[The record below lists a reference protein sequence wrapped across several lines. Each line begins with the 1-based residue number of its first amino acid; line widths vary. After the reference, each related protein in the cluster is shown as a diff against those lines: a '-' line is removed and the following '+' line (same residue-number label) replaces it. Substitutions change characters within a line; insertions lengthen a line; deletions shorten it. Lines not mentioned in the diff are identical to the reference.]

1 MGKNRSKRNK
11 IAAKARTN
19 LEGKEKLSSGD
30 LRHQIT
36 LSQSRRETQD
46 KSGERS
52 FHSKAPKSSHPKD
65 SQAAAEKFDA
75 NSPIVRKLIGWLNKE
90 GEARSQGT
98 GRETGQ
104 GEDEEVESQG
114 RISVHKRM
122 RKNAS
127 QRLGPRTEE
136 SGENSGGH
144 GNEDAGD
151 ILKLRK
157 EMEELK
163 RQVDKDGSFGPT
175 VEIISPFT
183 ARVMKAQLPRGMKA
197 PEIRYKGVTDP
208 NDHLAAYQTHML
220 MHAVEDEIQCRLFHI
235 RLKSDSKLAIG
246 QLKGEMEAKEG
257 RLKKYRDC
265 AKTLLGQFES
275 YELIYVPREENEEAD
290 MLAKL
295 CRTIPIHM
303 EGMVRQH
310 ERICPVWEEAVPV
323 LEISGPGTTWMSPL
337 ITYLEKGELPVDPKE
352 ARRVQLMAPKYQ
364 LDGEKLYKRTLG
376 GPMLKCLSEREARRI
391 LEEVHQGVCSAH
403 QGALTLARKVILQGF
418 YWPTLKKDALELVR
432 KCPTCQTFAP
442 ILGRPSTFYT
452 PVTTAIPFARWG
464 LDLVGPFVQGAGR
477 KKFAIVAIDY
487 FTKWVEAEALVK
499 ITKENCRETP
509 FALAYG
515 FEAKVPTEVLVPS
528 TRVEAYTPSLNEEL
542 MEVDSHFI
550 QERRDDA
557 AIKAEE
563 YQRQSKRYHDKKTI
577 LRTFE
582 VGDWV
587 LRKREKSQPT
597 KGGKL
602 AQNWEGP
609 YRVEKVVR
617 TGTYQLATSE
627 GKALDNY

>member
-1 MGKNRSKRNK
+1 MGKNRSKRK
-11 IAAKARTN
+11 RIAAKARTN
-19 LEGKEKLSSGD
+19 LEGKEKLSSED

-52 FHSKAPKSSHPKD
+52 FHSKAPKSSHPKN
-65 SQAAAEKFDA
+65 SQAAAEKFDT

-144 GNEDAGD
+144 DNEDAGD

-208 NDHLAAYQTHML
+208 NVHLAAYQTHML
-220 MHAVEDEIQCRLFHI
+220 MHAMEDEIQCRLFVGTLEGPVVKWFLTLPNGTIDCFKDLAQLFLNAYGGRFQPKKHFTHLFS
-235 RLKSDSKLAIG
+235 LK
-246 QLKGEMEAKEG
+246 QKEG
-257 RLKKYRDC
+257 E
-265 AKTLLGQFES
+265 TNS
-275 YELIYVPREENEEAD
+275 
-290 MLAKL
+290 
-295 CRTIPIHM
+295 
-303 EGMVRQH
+303 
-310 ERICPVWEEAVPV
+310 
-323 LEISGPGTTWMSPL
+323 
-337 ITYLEKGELPVDPKE
+337 
-352 ARRVQLMAPKYQ
+352 
-364 LDGEKLYKRTLG
+364 
-376 GPMLKCLSEREARRI
+376 
-391 LEEVHQGVCSAH
+391 
-403 QGALTLARKVILQGF
+403 
-418 YWPTLKKDALELVR
+418 ELVQR
-432 KCPTCQTFAP
+432 WNEAINEVEPMDDKTSIALFMNVLRT
-442 ILGRPSTFYT
+442 T
-452 PVTTAIPFARWG
+452 PRRATG
-464 LDLVGPFVQGAGR
+464 
-477 KKFAIVAIDY
+477 
-487 FTKWVEAEALVK
+487 
-499 ITKENCRETP
+499 ETP

-528 TRVEAYTPSLNEEL
+528 TRVEAYTPSLNEQL

-557 AIKAEE
+557 AVKAEE
-563 YQRQSKRYHDKKTI
+563 YQRQSKRYHDKKTV

-627 GKALDNY
+627 GKALDNYWNVEHLKKFYQ